1 MNRIRELFSTRR
13 PIDRPIEKVI
23 DYYAADEKRL
33 AAEIEEYEVTD
44 NVEKCFQRFLDVFG
58 EGLRGGQVTEI
69 GVWVAG
75 FYGSGKSSF
84 TKYLGFAL
92 DPQRTV
98 GGRLFLDLL
107 CERLNS
113 SALKAELRTL
123 ATKKPTAVVML
134 DLGAEQLADTA
145 SAPVSTVLYW
155 KVLQW
160 AGYSKEKKLAQLEF
174 TLDKR
179 GLSDRFRGAYRK
191 KFDDE
196 WEKIHN
202 DPLIGVARAAQIVP
216 ELLPQEFETPE
227 SFSRLRFEEAA
238 DVRTRA
244 QEMIDLVH
252 RKTGRENI
260 LFLIDET
267 GQYVAPRGEL
277 ILNLDG
283 MARNLKELGHG
294 KVWIAATGQQTLA
307 EIIEKAAHNSAELNK
322 LRDRFPIAIDL
333 DARDIREITYR
344 RLLTKSPDGEQR
356 LKQLFAERGQKLLTD
371 TRLQGTVL
379 FKGDPDADTFVRLYP
394 FLPQHFDLLLELI
407 RTLAR
412 STGGIGLRSAIR
424 VIQDLLVDASRVL
437 PAGAVK
443 VADRP
448 ISSLACADDFYD
460 TLRADIAKVLP
471 HVVTGVDRV
480 AKAFPNDKLAIRVA
494 KAIAALQAVEGFPK
508 TPENIAALLYPSL
521 GAASL
526 TDEVREALRKLVAEK
541 ECSVIEDPQAGGFL
555 FLSEGVKPLR
565 DKRNAYVPP
574 AAEVNHARNKLL
586 ESIFDPPPSIRLEN
600 VKEVKAGVRYGKVA
614 IVGDDAEIQ
623 FRIEATEPGLLA
635 ARRTALLTETNTLPE
650 FRNTI
655 AWLIALPA
663 ELDDHLVE
671 ACRSEMIV
679 QNTPER
685 EADRDVAQFLR
696 AERRNAEVSCERAQ
710 KALAKALQEGTFV
723 FAGRPR
729 PVGEEGLTIDAAA
742 RTQLDKVAKEVFKSF
757 RLAPIRPATDVAAK
771 FLAVERLDRMP
782 RELDPL
788 GLVVV
793 RGGRP
798 QVDRNHAAL
807 AETLRAFQEKA
818 DQSGAGRLQGNA
830 LQDFFAGPPYGW
842 SKDATRYLFAALL
855 VAGEIELHT
864 PGGVV
869 KTSGPLAQE
878 AMKST
883 VAFNRVGVSR
893 RDSPT
898 PLEALD
904 RAATNLQQMFGDEV
918 LPLEDHISRA
928 VRKHV
933 PGLIE
938 KIGSLPDR
946 LRLLGLP
953 GEERATR
960 LLETAADLLK
970 QDGSGATAVL
980 GTVDCTLLADTTWA
994 RSVSDSLGGG
1004 GEAEVRQAREV
1015 ERSLGELPDLF
1026 PASGLS
1032 SLSLERMAA
1041 IQEAL
1046 GSENFQERQPALRGD
1061 VRSVLDQVRTEYQAR
1076 HMRYAESV
1084 RETIQELESLPEW
1097 TRITP
1102 EDREE
1107 IAARFA
1113 ANPLPTTPEPGREV
1127 AELRRLLA
1135 REASLA
1141 ALRAEATQ
1149 EIRRRVPPPAQ
1160 PAIAPAEAT
1169 EEIIELT
1176 ELAPPEFLRNTADL
1190 ESWLSSLRARLGEV
1204 LRANRYIRVRKG

>member
-1 MNRIRELFSTRR
+1 MKRIRELFSTRR

-44 NVEKCFQRFLDVFG
+44 NVEKCFQRFIDVFG

-92 DPQRTV
+92 DPKRIV
-98 GGRLFLDLL
+98 AGRPFLDLL

-113 SALKAELRTL
+113 STLKAELRTL
-123 ATKKPTAVVML
+123 ATKNPTAVVML

-145 SAPVSTVLYW
+145 SAPVATVLYW

-179 GLSDRFRGAYRK
+179 GLSDRFREAYRQ
-191 KFDDE
+191 KFDDD
-196 WEKIHN
+196 WDKIHN

-216 ELLPQEFETPE
+216 ELLPKEFATPE

-244 QEMIDLVH
+244 QEMIDLVR
-252 RKTGRENI
+252 RKTGQENI

-322 LRDRFPIAIDL
+322 LRDRFPIGINL
-333 DARDIREITYR
+333 DARDIREVTYR
-344 RLLTKSPDGEQR
+344 RLLTKSPDGEQQ
-356 LKQLFAERGQKLLTD
+356 LKRRFTEQGQKLLTD

-437 PAGAVK
+437 PAGAVRI
-443 VADRP
+443 ADRP
-448 ISSLACADDFYD
+448 IGALACADDFYD
-460 TLRADIAKVLP
+460 TLRADIGKVLP

-480 AKAFPNDKLAIRVA
+480 AKAFSNDKLAIRVA

-508 TPENIAALLYPSL
+508 TPENIAALLYPEL

-526 TDEVREALRKLVAEK
+526 ADEVREVLRKLVAEK
-541 ECSVIEDPQAGGFL
+541 ECSVIGDPQAGGFL

-565 DKRNAYVPP
+565 DKRNAYVPT
-574 AAEVNHARNKLL
+574 AAEVNHVRNKLL
-586 ESIFDPPPSIRLEN
+586 EAIFDPAPSVRLEN
-600 VKEVKAGVRYGKVA
+600 VKEVKAGVRYGKIP

-623 FRIEATEPGLLA
+623 FRIEPAEPGSVA
-635 ARRTALLTETNTLPE
+635 SRRTALLTETNTLPE
-650 FRNTI
+650 YRNTI
-655 AWLIALPA
+655 AWLVALPA
-663 ELDDHLVE
+663 ELDDHLAE

-679 QNTPER
+679 QGTPER
-685 EADRDVAQFLR
+685 DADRDVAQFLR
-696 AERRNAEVSCERAQ
+696 AERRNAEVLRERAQ
-710 KALAKALQEGTFV
+710 KTLTKALQEGTFV

-742 RTQLDKVAKEVFKSF
+742 RTQLDEVAKEVFKSF
-757 RLAPIRPATDVAAK
+757 RLTPIRPATDLAAK
-771 FLAVERLDRMP
+771 FLGVEKLNKMP
-782 RELDPL
+782 KDLDPL
-788 GLVVV
+788 GLIVVK
-793 RGGRP
+793 GGAP
-798 QVDRNHAAL
+798 SVDVNHQAL

-818 DQSGAGRLQGNA
+818 DQSGTGRLQGNA
-830 LQDFFAGPPYGW
+830 IQDFFVAPPYGW

-855 VAGEIELHT
+855 RAGEIEIHTASGVVRT
-864 PGGVV
+864 PGPTVE
-869 KTSGPLAQE
+869 E
-878 AMKST
+878 AFKST

-893 RDSPT
+893 RDSKP

-938 KIGSLPDR
+938 KVGSLPDR

-953 GEERATR
+953 GEERAAR
-960 LLETAADLLK
+960 LLQVAADLLK
-970 QDGSGATAVL
+970 QDGSGATALL
-980 GTVDCTLLADTTWA
+980 GAVDCSVPADTSWA
-994 RSVSDSLGGG
+994 RAVSDSLGNG
-1004 GEAEVRQAREV
+1004 GEIDVRQARDL
-1015 ERSLGELPDLF
+1015 ERGLGELAELF
-1026 PASGLS
+1026 PSVMTMIPASKQLPT
-1032 SLSLERMAA
+1032 
-1041 IQEAL
+1041 IQEML
-1046 GSENFQERQPALRGD
+1046 GSEGFYEHLSALRGT
-1061 VRSVLDQVRTEYQAR
+1061 VRSISDRVR
-1076 HMRYAESV
+1076 HCYAEQRAAFV
-1084 RETIQELESLPEW
+1084 EKTRQALQALESLPEW
-1097 TRITP
+1097 THISP
-1102 EDREE
+1102 EDRED
-1107 IAARFA
+1107 IARPFSTDTFPATA
-1113 ANPLPTTPEPGREV
+1113 TEGRAV
-1127 AELRRLLA
+1127 ADLRLLLA
-1135 REASLA
+1135 RDA
-1141 ALRAEATQ
+1141 ALDRLRADAQAEV
-1149 EIRRRVPPPAQ
+1149 ERRVPPP
-1160 PAIAPAEAT
+1160 PEPDEPPT
-1169 EEIIELT
+1169 EELVNLT
-1176 ELAPPEFLRNTADL
+1176 ELAPPDVLRSFPDL
-1190 ESWLSSLRARLGEV
+1190 ENWLSSVRKRLQEL
-1204 LRANRYIRVRKG
+1204 LRANRHIRVRKD